1 MEFGIQFFPDVAPEE
16 KSGQQYFDECLRLVE
31 LCDDYGYTHVRTVE
45 HYFNHYGGY
54 SPNPHLFLTA
64 ASQRCKK
71 ARLITGAVLP
81 IFNHPLKSAG
91 EIGMLDSI
99 SGGRLECGFGR
110 AFLPHE
116 FARFER
122 SVNESRASF
131 DEGVEQVMRLLAEE
145 NVTCEGRFHSFKD
158 VTSLPR
164 PVQQPCPPCWTAA
177 VASPETLIKAA
188 RRGHS
193 IMLIPMAGHVTRGLI
208 DTYREAW
215 KEAGHAGEGRIM
227 LAHHMFC
234 HEDGDE
240 AERIAKEPLNRYLTS
255 LVESAS
261 DWMGGASS
269 DDYPGYDKIIAQLA
283 EENYDTQVE
292 KGVAW
297 IGTPDRIIEMVSAY
311 EAEVGGFDLASLQVN
326 FNTISY
332 DDAAASMRLFGEKVI
347 PCFAGKPAAAAE

>member
-64 ASQRCKK
+64 ASQRTAK

-81 IFNHPLKSAG
+81 IFNHPLKIAG

-122 SVNESRASF
+122 SVDESRARF
-131 DEGVEQVMRLLAEE
+131 DEGVDQVMRLIAEE
-145 NVTCEGRFHSFKD
+145 NVTCEGRFHSFKN

-164 PVQQPCPPCWTAA
+164 PVQQPRPPCWTAA
-177 VASPETLIKAA
+177 VASPETLITAA

-208 DTYREAW
+208 ETYREAW
-215 KEAGHAGEGRIM
+215 NEAGHPGQGRIM

-234 HEDGDE
+234 HEDAAE
-240 AERIAKEPLNRYLTS
+240 AERIARDPLNHYLTS

-283 EENYDTQVE
+283 EENYDTQVA

-297 IGTPDRIIEMVSAY
+297 IGTPDRINEMISAY
-311 EAEVGGFDLASLQVN
+311 AAEVGGFDLASLQVN

-332 DDAAASMRLFGEKVI
+332 DAAAASMRLFGEKVI
-347 PCFAGKPAAAAE
+347 SRFAGEPAAAAE

>member
-16 KSGQQYFDECLRLVE
+16 KTGQQYFDECLRLTE
-31 LCDDYGYTHVRTVE
+31 LCDPYGYTHVRTVE

-64 ASQRCKK
+64 ASQRTKK

-81 IFNHPLKSAG
+81 IFNHPLKIAG

-99 SGGRLECGFGR
+99 SNGRLECGFGR

-116 FARFER
+116 FVRFER
-122 SVNESRASF
+122 SVNDSRASF
-131 DEGVEQVMRLLAEE
+131 DEGVEQVMRLLTEE
-145 NVTCEGRFHSFKD
+145 NVSCEGKFHSFQN

-164 PVQQPCPPCWTAA
+164 PVQKPRPPCWTAA
-177 VASPETLIKAA
+177 VATPETLIKAA
-188 RRGHS
+188 SRGHN
-193 IMLIPMAGHVTRGLI
+193 IMLIPMAGHVTKGLI
-208 DTYREAW
+208 ETYRAAW
-215 KEAGHAGEGRIM
+215 EEAGHPGMGRIM

-234 HEDGDE
+234 HEDAGE
-240 AERIAKEPLNRYLTS
+240 AERIAKDPLNRYLTS

-269 DDYPGYDKIIAQLA
+269 DDYPGYDKIIAELA
-283 EENYDTQVE
+283 NENYDSQVE

-297 IGTPDRIIEMVSAY
+297 IGTPQRIIEMVRDY
-311 EAEVGGFDLASLQVN
+311 EAAVGGFDLASLQVN
-326 FNTISY
+326 FNTLSY
-332 DDAAASMRLFGEKVI
+332 EDAASSMRLFGEKVI
-347 PCFAGKPAAAAE
+347 PQFAGKPAAAAE